1 MTWETY
7 QLVCFAIL
15 GLIFGSFGTVV
26 AYRMPRGTSIVTGRS
41 KCPSC
46 DAQIAWFENIPV
58 FGYLV
63 LRGRCRHCGTS
74 ISPRYL
80 WIEIACAV
88 LFAAAWWRYGL
99 SVEAIV
105 FAAFFWALVVLTA
118 IDLEHHLLPNK
129 IVYPLFVAGWIGLAV
144 AAFVEGD
151 MGPLKGA
158 AFGALIF
165 GGFLFTVAFIAPA
178 GMGGGDVK
186 LGFVLGTFLGYAGGI
201 GFTLV
206 GMFLSFVSGGVIGIA
221 LMARGGDR
229 KTQVPFGPFLA
240 LGTVAA
246 ILFGRGI
253 LDWYL

>member
-1 MTWETY
+1 MAWDAY
-7 QLVCFAIL
+7 QVVVAALL
-15 GLIFGSFGTVV
+15 GLIFGSFGTVI
-26 AYRMPRGTSIVTGRS
+26 AHRLPQRRSIASGRS
-41 KCPSC
+41 RCPSC
-46 DAQIAWFENIPV
+46 DTQIAWFENIPV
-58 FGYLV
+58 FSYV
-63 LRGRCRHCGTS
+63 ALRGRCRHCGAS

-80 WIEIACAV
+80 WIELMSGL
-88 LFAAAWWRYGL
+88 LFVAAWWRFGL
-99 SVEAIV
+99 SLEAVV
-105 FAAFFWALVVLTA
+105 FAGFFWGLVVLTA

-129 IVYPLFVAGWIGLAV
+129 IVYPLFVAGWAGLAV
-144 AAFVEGD
+144 AAFVDGD
-151 MGPLKGA
+151 LGRLRGA

-206 GMFLSFVSGGVIGIA
+206 GMFLSFVAGGVIGIA
-221 LMARGGDR
+221 LLARGGGR

-240 LGTVAA
+240 LGTVAG
-246 ILFGRGI
+246 ILFGRVI